1 MFFRASL
8 KPARSVAK
16 ETPEL
21 EQLGAHMS
29 AALADKY
36 YGETIVSFK
45 FVYCVAAA
53 EATRIGVKR
62 VYDCHFEIG
71 VALEATAATDLRG
84 CLALAL
90 AALPRV
96 RAVVRATDD
105 LAVDA
110 LLADAAAALP
120 RIEKQLASGATPT
133 IDDWRVRSVR
143 ARRAALSKNPR
154 PLTKKV
160 LRGIRVYNS
169 FRRPDPLKALTTFE
183 KSFPLSLIIETH
195 ARNAT
200 IHTPGYD
207 EIYVQLAATE
217 EIAIATGYSGE
228 HWHEYSYAGLDLA
241 AFNAGDDATK
251 QRLYIDAV
259 ESAVL
264 AKAAEDHLDAA
275 PLRAAFASVRKHGP
289 TAELVFRTFEVTGY
303 RIDITF
309 RPRCDGR
316 MNLDFCVVVTRL
328 RDNASASQAIVTI
341 TDISEAVMRFA
352 SAKLSKQTLHIDARS
367 SFKAS
372 LYIGNAPKRI
382 SIDLATLFPA
392 PSTNR

>member
-1 MFFRASL
+1 MFFRASF
-8 KPARSVAK
+8 KPARSTAK
-16 ETPEL
+16 TTPEF
-21 EQLGAHMS
+21 EQLGAFMS
-29 AALADKY
+29 AVLADKY
-36 YGETIVSFK
+36 YGETIVSIK

-90 AALPRV
+90 AALPQV
-96 RAVVRATDD
+96 RAAVRATDD

-110 LLADAAAALP
+110 LLADAAAAFP

-169 FRRPDPLKALTTFE
+169 FHKADPSALRAFE
-183 KSFPLSLIIETH
+183 TSFPLSLIVETH

-228 HWHEYSYAGLDLA
+228 HWHEYTYAGFDLA

-251 QRLYIDAV
+251 QRLYTAAL
-259 ESAVL
+259 ESALL

-303 RIDITF
+303 RVDITF
-309 RPRCDGR
+309 RPRCNGGR
-316 MNLDFCVVVTRL
+316 NLDFFVVATRL
-328 RDNASASQAIVTI
+328 DDNVRAVHPLATI
-341 TDISEAVMRFA
+341 NDIDEAVLRFA

-372 LYIGNAPKRI
+372 LYIGSAPKRM

-392 PSTNR
+392 S

>member
-1 MFFRASL
+1 MFFRASF
-8 KPARSVAK
+8 KPARSTAK
-16 ETPEL
+16 TTPEF
-21 EQLGAHMS
+21 EQLGAFMS
-29 AALADKY
+29 AVLADKY
-36 YGETIVSFK
+36 YGETIVSIK

-90 AALPRV
+90 AALPQV
-96 RAVVRATDD
+96 RAAVRATDD
-105 LAVDA
+105 LAADA
-110 LLADAAAALP
+110 LLADAAAAFP
-120 RIEKQLASGATPT
+120 RIEKQLAAGATPT

-143 ARRAALSKNPR
+143 ARRAALSKKPR
-154 PLTKKV
+154 PLTQKV
-160 LRGIRVYNS
+160 LRGVRVYHS
-169 FRRPDPLKALTTFE
+169 FRRPDPFQALATFE
-183 KSFPLSLIIETH
+183 KAFPLSLIIETH

-217 EIAIATGYSGE
+217 EIAIATGHSGE
-228 HWHEYSYAGLDLA
+228 HWHEYTYAGFDLA

-251 QRLYIDAV
+251 QRLYIEAI
-259 ESAVL
+259 ESALL

-303 RIDITF
+303 RVDITF
-309 RPRCDGR
+309 RPRCNAGR
-316 MNLDFCVVVTRL
+316 NLDFFVVATRL
-328 RDNASASQAIVTI
+328 RDNARASHPLATI
-341 TDISEAVMRFA
+341 NDIDEAVMRFA
-352 SAKLSKQTLHIDARS
+352 SVKLSKQTLHIDARS

-372 LYIGNAPKRI
+372 LYVGSAPKRM

-392 PSTNR
+392 S